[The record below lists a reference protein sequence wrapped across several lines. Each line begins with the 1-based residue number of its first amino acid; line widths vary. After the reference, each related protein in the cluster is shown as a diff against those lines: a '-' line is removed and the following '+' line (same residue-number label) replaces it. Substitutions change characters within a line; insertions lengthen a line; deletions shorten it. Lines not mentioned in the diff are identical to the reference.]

1 MNKFNLVMT
10 LLVAVV
16 VIFFGVNIAQKANY
30 KIAVNDTV
38 SLAYTINEGENAYDQ
53 SATITVGSND
63 DKIFTDKALTGV
75 KNGSSQSF
83 DIVLPEEIVIDDE
96 TTLNK
101 GTEVTIDAK
110 VLDVVPGETDEET
123 SSDASEVS
131 SETASE

>member
-16 VIFFGVNIAQKANY
+16 VVFFGVNIAQKANY
-30 KIAVNDTV
+30 KIAENDTV
-38 SLAYTINEGENAYDQ
+38 SLSYTINEGENAYDQ

-63 DKIFTDKALTGV
+63 DKIFTDEALTGV

-83 DIVLPEEIVIDDE
+83 DIALPKKIVIDDE
-96 TTLNK
+96 TTLKK

-110 VLDVVPGETDEET
+110 VLDVVPGETDEEA
-123 SSDASEVS
+123 SSETSEVS

>member
-10 LLVAVV
+10 LLVVAVV
-16 VIFFGVNIAQKANY
+16 VFFGINIAQKANY
-30 KIAVNDTV
+30 KIAANDIV
-38 SLAYTINEGENAYDQ
+38 SLSYTINEGENAYDQ

-63 DKIFTDKALTGV
+63 DKIFTDEALTGV